1 MNFLKWIFGSRN
13 DRELKKLWPL
23 VGRINEFE
31 AGLQKLSD
39 DELRQKTAA
48 WKAQLSSIQDRAE
61 LARMLNDILP
71 EAFAV
76 VKSACRRLT
85 ERKSEII
92 VREHPLLW
100 EMIPFDVQLIGG
112 YALHSG
118 RIAEMATGEGKT
130 LVATLPVYLNALTGR
145 GVHVVTVNDY
155 LAARDSE
162 WMGAIYKFL
171 GLTVGCILHDQP
183 PRIRREQYNC
193 DITYGTNAEFG
204 FDYLRDNGMAV
215 RAEEQVQRGHYYAIV
230 DEVDS
235 ILIDEARTPLIISGP
250 SVHTYDEQYGQW
262 KPLVESLVR
271 AQEKLCSRFLS
282 EAEGLIKKLHPA
294 DGSNVQNAEALEHEI
309 GMLLFR
315 VKTGQ
320 PKSEGL
326 MKVLEDPENLKLM
339 NQAEL
344 ELHKDQKKVDLY
356 REKEELLFAID
367 EKSHEADLTEKGRNF
382 VSPKDPEAF
391 VLPDL
396 TTALH
401 EIDAGPEPDARKRL
415 EAKTKVQQDFEV
427 KAQKIHAIS
436 QLLKAYSLYQLDVEY
451 VIQEN
456 KVIIVD
462 QHTGRLMPGRRWS
475 DGLHQAVEAKE
486 GVEIE
491 RETQTLATITIQNY
505 FRLYQKLAGM
515 TGTAETEASEFFDI
529 YKLGVLVIPTNRPI
543 ARKDGNDAVYKT
555 RREKFTAVLAEIKQI
570 HAQGRPIL
578 VGTISVEVSEQLS
591 RMLKREGIIHS
602 VLNAKYHQQEAEIVS
617 RAGQRSAVTIATN
630 MAGRGTDIKLGPGVM
645 WNVECKPH
653 PEGKGYRYKLT
664 EPSTGEVREIDS
676 EIRNG
681 SGGVQPNPAAQAFN
695 LTPQTR
701 FTGGLHVMGT
711 ERHEARRIDRQ
722 LRGRC
727 ARQGDP
733 GSSHFFISLED
744 DLMRLFGSD
753 RIVKM
758 MERMGLEEGQ
768 ELTHPWLN
776 RSIQQAQKRVEQHN
790 FQIRKRTLEFD
801 DVMNKQREVIY
812 GFRNEII
819 SGQDVRDRLM
829 DIMEEVVV
837 DKVAQFT
844 TADSDTHEWKVR
856 QLADWVNLNF
866 PIGLPEP
873 EILKAADSGKEH
885 PVSGSLFDGLSPA
898 QFAVCNFIS
907 DSVRK
912 AYDIK
917 ISFENPDA
925 LKEVERFTILS
936 AIDRLWQEHL
946 YEMDSLRY
954 SIGLRGYGQR
964 DPLIEYKAEAF
975 KIFDELMVNVK
986 TEICHNI
993 FRSASS
999 MMAFENFLKN
1009 VPQQT
1014 LHQAASAFGGAGP
1027 AGSGGGQPKPSDVVS
1042 EAAAAAEKAKPVRT
1056 GPKVG
1061 RNDPCPC
1068 GSGKK
1073 YKHCCGR

>member
-1 MNFLKWIFGSRN
+1 VNFLKWIIPSRN
-13 DRELKKLWPL
+13 EREVKRLRPI
-23 VGRINEFE
+23 VGQINAFE

-48 WKAQLSSIQDRAE
+48 WKAQLSPIQDKAE
-61 LARMLNDILP
+61 LARTLNTILP

-76 VKSACRRLT
+76 VKNACRRLT
-85 ERKSEII
+85 ERKTEVI

-112 YALHSG
+112 YGLHSG

-183 PRIRREQYNC
+183 PKLRREQYNC

-204 FDYLRDNGMAV
+204 FDYLRDNGMAT
-215 RAEEQVQRGHYYAIV
+215 RKEDQVQRGHYFAIV

-271 AQEKLCSRFLS
+271 AQEKLCARFLS
-282 EAEGLIKKLHPA
+282 EAEAMIKKLNPT

-326 MKVLEDPENLKLM
+326 MKILEDPENLKLM

-356 REKEELLFAID
+356 KEKEELLFAID

-382 VSPKDPEAF
+382 ISPKDPEAF

-396 TTALH
+396 TTELH
-401 EIDAGPEPDARKRL
+401 EIDAGPEPDARKRM
-415 EAKTKVQQDFEV
+415 EAKTKIQQDFEA

-505 FRLYQKLAGM
+505 FRLYLKLAGM

-555 RREKFTAVLAEIKQI
+555 RREKFVAVLAEIKQI
-570 HAQGRPIL
+570 HALGRPIL

-591 RMLKREGIIHS
+591 RMLKKEGIIHS

-617 RAGQRSAVTIATN
+617 RAGQRGGVTIATN
-630 MAGRGTDIKLGPGVM
+630 MAGRGTDIKLGSGVAD
-645 WNVECKPH
+645 
-653 PEGKGYRYKLT
+653 L
-664 EPSTGEVREIDS
+664 
-676 EIRNG
+676 
-681 SGGVQPNPAAQAFN
+681 
-695 LTPQTR
+695 
-701 FTGGLHVMGT
+701 GGLHVMGT

-819 SGQDVRDRLM
+819 NGEDVRDRLM

-844 TADSDTHEWKVR
+844 TADSEFSEWKTR
-856 QLADWVNLNF
+856 LLADWVNLNF
-866 PIGLPEP
+866 PIGLPEA
-873 EILKAADSGKEH
+873 EIVKAADSGKET

-917 ISFENPDA
+917 ISFENAEA

-1014 LHQAASAFGGAGP
+1014 LHQTTSAFGGGAP
-1027 AGSGGGQPKPSDVVS
+1027 AADASGKKASDVVS
-1042 EAAAAAEKAKPVRT
+1042 EAAAAAEKARPVRT

-1073 YKHCCGR
+1073 YKQCCGR

>member
-1 MNFLKWIFGSRN
+1 VNFLKWIIPSRN
-13 DRELKKLWPL
+13 EREAKRLRP
-23 VGRINEFE
+23 VVARINEIE
-31 AGLQKLSD
+31 AGLQTLSD

-48 WKAQLSSIQDRAE
+48 WKAQLSSIQDNAE
-61 LARMLNDILP
+61 LARTLTQILP

-76 VKSACRRLT
+76 VKNACRRLT
-85 ERKSEII
+85 ERKTDVI
-92 VREHPLLW
+92 VREHPLPW

-112 YALHSG
+112 HGLHTG

-183 PRIRREQYNC
+183 PRVRREHYNC

-204 FDYLRDNGMAV
+204 FDYLRDNGMAT
-215 RAEEQVQRGHYYAIV
+215 RKEDQVQRGHYFAIV

-271 AQEKLCSRFLS
+271 AQEKLCGRFLS
-282 EAEGLIKKLHPA
+282 EAEALLKKLNPT
-294 DGSNVQNAEALEHEI
+294 DGSNVQNAEALGHEI

-320 PKSEGL
+320 PKSEAL
-326 MKVLEDPENLKLM
+326 MKILEDPENLKLM

-356 REKEELLFAID
+356 REKEELLYAID

-382 VSPKDPEAF
+382 ISPKDPEAF

-415 EAKTKVQQDFEV
+415 EAKTKVQQDFET

-436 QLLKAYSLYQLDVEY
+436 QLLKAYSLYQVDVEY

-555 RREKFTAVLAEIKQI
+555 RREKFVAVLNEIRQI
-570 HAQGRPIL
+570 HTQGRPIL

-617 RAGQRSAVTIATN
+617 RAGQRGAVTIATN
-630 MAGRGTDIKLGPGVM
+630 MAGRGTDIKLGQGVR

-653 PEGKGYRYKLT
+653 PEGKGQRYKLT
-664 EPSTGEVREIDS
+664 EATTGEVRELDS
-676 EIRNG
+676 D
-681 SGGVQPNPAAQAFN
+681 SPAANAFN
-695 LTPQTR
+695 LTPQTKVA
-701 FTGGLHVMGT
+701 GGLHVMGT

-819 SGQDVRDRLM
+819 NGEDVRDRLM

-844 TADSDTHEWKVR
+844 TADSEHSEWKVR

-866 PIGLPEP
+866 PIGLPEA
-873 EILKAADSGKEH
+873 EILKAADAGKET

-912 AYDIK
+912 AYEIK
-917 ISFENPDA
+917 ISFENPEA

-1014 LHQAASAFGGAGP
+1014 LHQSTSAFGGGAAADP
-1027 AGSGGGQPKPSDVVS
+1027 SGKKASDVVS
-1042 EAAAAAEKAKPVRT
+1042 EAAAAAEKTKPVRT

-1073 YKHCCGR
+1073 YKQCCGR